1 MSTILLTHA
10 RAYWMHYHIY
20 FLDNKARINS
30 TGESL
35 FKRPKIQEEAME
47 VSAEFPYAI

>member
-10 RAYWMHYHIY
+10 RTYQMHYHTY
-20 FLDNKARINS
+20 CPDNKARINS

-35 FKRPKIQEEAME
+35 FKRTKEEATE
-47 VSAEFPYAI
+47 VSAVLSDEI